1 MAQINVNRNTFLEK
15 EEVMNMQ
22 SFLQNSLLGKILIA
36 GSYTFGI
43 VTNNPK
49 KFDPDFVT
57 NDDFIDNKVFEVEV
71 GTQGGTIKILP
82 GMAVNALGQVI
93 NLTSIYDNLTV
104 PSDSVYYWLKV
115 GYSTKNYENGLVSI
129 NQKGVV
135 TGTVDFSGKVRG
147 QSGKT
152 PVAIRFMKDDSS
164 QPLNNGVY
172 EIVNVIDNKN
182 LVLTSESD
190 FVAESNLQVII
201 LGTIPLG
208 KVFTDK
214 QLEGLYT
221 YDYYTFSLVQEVT
234 LEQPPTKSSNEFY
247 LARVRN
253 NGGTVSVDNT
263 VKSEF
268 WSLANFPKSKS

>member
-104 PSDSVYYWLKV
+104 PSNSVYYWLKV

-152 PVAIRFMKDDSS
+152 PVAIRFMKDDGS

-182 LVLTSESD
+182 LVLTSELD

-221 YDYYTFSLVQEVT
+221 YDYYTFSLVQEAT

-253 NGGTVSVDNT
+253 NGGTVSIDNT

>member
-152 PVAIRFMKDDSS
+152 PVAIRFMKDDGS

-253 NGGTVSVDNT
+253 NGGTVSVDNA

>member
-152 PVAIRFMKDDSS
+152 PVAIRFMKDDGS

-268 WSLANFPKSKS
+268 WSLANFSKSKS

>member
-93 NLTSIYDNLTV
+93 NLTSINDNLTV

-152 PVAIRFMKDDSS
+152 PVAIRFMKDDGS

>member
-1 MAQINVNRNTFLEK
+1 MSQINVNRNTFLEK

-93 NLTSIYDNLTV
+93 NLTSIHDNLTV

-152 PVAIRFMKDDSS
+152 PVAIRFMKDDGS

-221 YDYYTFSLVQEVT
+221 YDYYTFSLVQEVI

>member
-57 NDDFIDNKVFEVEV
+57 NNDFIDNKVFEVEV

-93 NLTSIYDNLTV
+93 NLTSIHDNLTV

-152 PVAIRFMKDDSS
+152 PVAIRFMKDDGS

>member
-49 KFDPDFVT
+49 KFDPDFVI

-71 GTQGGTIKILP
+71 GTQGGTIKVLP

-152 PVAIRFMKDDSS
+152 PVAIRFMKDDGS

>member
-1 MAQINVNRNTFLEK
+1 MSQINVNRNTFLEK

-49 KFDPDFVT
+49 KFDPDFVI

>member
-1 MAQINVNRNTFLEK
+1 MSQINVNRNTFLEK

-71 GTQGGTIKILP
+71 GTQGGTIKVLP

-152 PVAIRFMKDDSS
+152 PVAIRFMKDDDS

>member
-1 MAQINVNRNTFLEK
+1 MAQLNVNRNTFLEK
-15 EEVMNMQ
+15 EELMNMQ
-22 SFLQNSLLGKILIA
+22 SFLQNSLIGKILI
-36 GSYTFGI
+36 GTSYTYGI

-49 KFDPDFVT
+49 KFNPDFVT
-57 NDDFIDNKVFEVEV
+57 EDDFIDNKALEVEV
-71 GTQGGTIKILP
+71 GTQGGTVKILP
-82 GMAVNALGQVI
+82 GMTVNALGQVV
-93 NLTSIYDNLTV
+93 NLTNIYDNLSV
-104 PSDSVYYWLKV
+104 PPDGVYYWLKV
-115 GYSTKNYENGLVSI
+115 GYSTKNYEDGLVSI

-152 PVAIRFMKDDSS
+152 PVAIRFIKDDGS
-164 QPLNNGVY
+164 QPLNNGIY

-208 KVFTDK
+208 KVFTDA
-214 QLEGLYT
+214 QLQGLYT
-221 YDYYTFSLVQEVT
+221 YDYYTFSFVQEVT

-268 WSLANFPKSKS
+268 WSLANFPKSK

>member
-36 GSYTFGI
+36 GSYSFGI

-49 KFDPDFVT
+49 KFDSDFVT
-57 NDDFIDNKVFEVEV
+57 DENFIDNKVFEVEV

-115 GYSTKNYENGLVSI
+115 SYSTKNYENGLVSI

-152 PVAIRFMKDDSS
+152 PVAIRFMKDDGS

>member
-1 MAQINVNRNTFLEK
+1 MSQINVNRNTFLEK

-104 PSDSVYYWLKV
+104 LSDSVYYWLKV

-152 PVAIRFMKDDSS
+152 PVAIRFMKDDGS

-234 LEQPPTKSSNEFY
+234 LEQPPIKSSNEFY

>member
-104 PSDSVYYWLKV
+104 PSDNVYYWLKV

-152 PVAIRFMKDDSS
+152 PVAIRFMKDDGS

-221 YDYYTFSLVQEVT
+221 YDYYTFSLVQEMT

-268 WSLANFPKSKS
+268 WSLVNFLKSKS

>member
-22 SFLQNSLLGKILIA
+22 SFLQNSLLGRILIA

>member
-93 NLTSIYDNLTV
+93 NLTNIYDNLTV

-152 PVAIRFMKDDSS
+152 PVAIRFMKDDGS

>member
-104 PSDSVYYWLKV
+104 PSDNVYYWLKV

-152 PVAIRFMKDDSS
+152 PVAIRFMKDDGS

-253 NGGTVSVDNT
+253 SGGTVSVDNT

>member
-22 SFLQNSLLGKILIA
+22 SFLQNSLFGKILIA

-152 PVAIRFMKDDSS
+152 PVAIRFMKDDGS

-268 WSLANFPKSKS
+268 WSLAGMPKPKK

>member
-1 MAQINVNRNTFLEK
+1 MSQINVNRNTFLEK

-152 PVAIRFMKDDSS
+152 PVAIRFMKDDGS

-190 FVAESNLQVII
+190 FVVESNLQVII

-234 LEQPPTKSSNEFY
+234 LEQPPIKSSNEFY

>member
-22 SFLQNSLLGKILIA
+22 FFLQNSLLGKILIA

-49 KFDPDFVT
+49 KFNPDFVT
-57 NDDFIDNKVFEVEV
+57 DDNFIDNKVFEVEV

-93 NLTSIYDNLTV
+93 NLTSIYDNLAV

-115 GYSTKNYENGLVSI
+115 GYSTKNYEDGLVSV

-135 TGTVDFSGKVRG
+135 TGTVNFSGKVRG

-152 PVAIRFMKDDSS
+152 PVAIRFIKDDGS

-172 EIVNVIDNKN
+172 EIVNIIDNKN

-221 YDYYTFSLVQEVT
+221 YDYYTFSFVQEVT

>member
-1 MAQINVNRNTFLEK
+1 MSQINVNRNTFLEK

-152 PVAIRFMKDDSS
+152 PVAIRFMKDDGS
-164 QPLNNGVY
+164 QPLNNGAY

>member
-115 GYSTKNYENGLVSI
+115 SYSTKNYENGLVSI

-152 PVAIRFMKDDSS
+152 PVAIRFMKDDGS

-214 QLEGLYT
+214 QLEGLYI

>member
-49 KFDPDFVT
+49 KFDSNFVT
-57 NDDFIDNKVFEVEV
+57 DDNFIDNKVFEVEV

-93 NLTSIYDNLTV
+93 NLTSIYDNLAV

-115 GYSTKNYENGLVSI
+115 GYSTKNYEDGLVSV

-135 TGTVDFSGKVRG
+135 TGTVNFSGKVRG

-152 PVAIRFMKDDSS
+152 PVAIRFIKDDGS

-172 EIVNVIDNKN
+172 EIVNIIDNKN

-221 YDYYTFSLVQEVT
+221 YDYYTFSFVQEVT

>member
-36 GSYTFGI
+36 GSYTFGM

-49 KFDPDFVT
+49 KFNPDFVT
-57 NDDFIDNKVFEVEV
+57 NDNFIDNKVFEVEV

-93 NLTSIYDNLTV
+93 NLTSIYDNLAV

-152 PVAIRFMKDDSS
+152 PVAIRFIKDDGS

-221 YDYYTFSLVQEVT
+221 YDYYTFSFVQEVT
-234 LEQPPTKSSNEFY
+234 LETPPTKSSNEFY

-268 WSLANFPKSKS
+268 WSFANFPKSKS

>member
-36 GSYTFGI
+36 GSYTFGM

-49 KFDPDFVT
+49 KFNPDFVT

-93 NLTSIYDNLTV
+93 NLTSIYDNLAV

-152 PVAIRFMKDDSS
+152 PVAIRFIKDDGS

-221 YDYYTFSLVQEVT
+221 YDYYTFSFVQEVT
-234 LEQPPTKSSNEFY
+234 LETAPTKSSNEFY

-268 WSLANFPKSKS
+268 WSFANFPKSKS

>member
-1 MAQINVNRNTFLEK
+1 MSQINVNRNTFLEK

-43 VTNNPK
+43 VANNPK

-152 PVAIRFMKDDSS
+152 PVAIRFMKDDGS

>member
-1 MAQINVNRNTFLEK
+1 MSQINVNRNTFLEK

-104 PSDSVYYWLKV
+104 PSDSAYYWLKV

-152 PVAIRFMKDDSS
+152 PVAIRFMKDDGS

>member
-36 GSYTFGI
+36 GSYTFGM

-49 KFDPDFVT
+49 KFNPDFVT

-93 NLTSIYDNLTV
+93 NLTSIYDNLAV

-152 PVAIRFMKDDSS
+152 PVAIRFIKDDGS

-221 YDYYTFSLVQEVT
+221 YDYYTFSFVQEVT

-268 WSLANFPKSKS
+268 WSLAGMPKPKE

>member
-152 PVAIRFMKDDSS
+152 PVAIRFMKDDCS

>member
-15 EEVMNMQ
+15 EELMNMQ
-22 SFLQNSLLGKILIA
+22 SFLQNFLLGKILVA
-36 GSYTFGI
+36 GTYTFGI
-43 VTNNPK
+43 VTNNPT
-49 KFDPDFVT
+49 KFNTDFVV
-57 NDDFIDNKVFEVEV
+57 NDEFIDNKAFEVEA
-71 GTQGGTIKILP
+71 GTQGGTVKILP
-82 GMAVNALGQVI
+82 GMAVNSLGQVI
-93 NLTSIYDNLTV
+93 NLTNIFDNFAI
-104 PSDSVYYWLKV
+104 PADSVYYWLKV
-115 GYSTKNYENGLVSI
+115 GYSTKNYENGYVSI

-147 QSGKT
+147 QAGKT
-152 PVAIRFMKDDSS
+152 PVAIKFLKDDGS

-190 FVAESNLQVII
+190 FVVESNLQVVI

-208 KVFTDK
+208 KVFTDA

-221 YDYYTFSLVQEVT
+221 YDWFTFSLAQEVT
-234 LEQPPTKSSNEFY
+234 LEQPPTKSANEFY

-263 VKSEF
+263 VKSEY
-268 WSLANFPKSKS
+268 WTLAGTPKTKG

>member
-1 MAQINVNRNTFLEK
+1 MSQINVNRNTFLEK

-152 PVAIRFMKDDSS
+152 PVAIRFMKDDGS

-221 YDYYTFSLVQEVT
+221 YDYYTFSLVQEVI

-253 NGGTVSVDNT
+253 NGGTVSIDNT

>member
-49 KFDPDFVT
+49 KFNPDFVT
-57 NDDFIDNKVFEVEV
+57 DDNFIDNKVFEVEV

-93 NLTSIYDNLTV
+93 NLTSIYDNLAV
-104 PSDSVYYWLKV
+104 PSDSFYYWLKV
-115 GYSTKNYENGLVSI
+115 GYSTKNYEDGLVSV

-135 TGTVDFSGKVRG
+135 TGTVNFSGKVRG

-152 PVAIRFMKDDSS
+152 PVAIRFIKDDGS

-172 EIVNVIDNKN
+172 EIVNIIDNKN

-221 YDYYTFSLVQEVT
+221 YDYYTFSFVQEVT

>member
-22 SFLQNSLLGKILIA
+22 SFLQNSLLGKILI
-36 GSYTFGI
+36 GTSYTYGI

-49 KFDPDFVT
+49 KFNPDFVT
-57 NDDFIDNKVFEVEV
+57 EDDFIDNKALEVEV
-71 GTQGGTIKILP
+71 GTQGGTVKILP
-82 GMAVNALGQVI
+82 GMTVNALGQVV
-93 NLTSIYDNLTV
+93 NLTNIYDNLSV
-104 PSDSVYYWLKV
+104 PPDGVYYWLKV
-115 GYSTKNYENGLVSI
+115 GYSTKNYEDGLVSI

-152 PVAIRFMKDDSS
+152 PVAIRFIKDDGS
-164 QPLNNGVY
+164 QPLNNGIY

-208 KVFTDK
+208 KVFTDA
-214 QLEGLYT
+214 QLQGLYT
-221 YDYYTFSLVQEVT
+221 YDYYTFSFVQEVI

-268 WSLANFPKSKS
+268 WSLANFPKSK

>member
-22 SFLQNSLLGKILIA
+22 SFLQNSLFGKILIA

-152 PVAIRFMKDDSS
+152 PVAIRFMKDDGS

-208 KVFTDK
+208 KVFTNK

-253 NGGTVSVDNT
+253 NRGTVSVDNT

>member
-135 TGTVDFSGKVRG
+135 NGTVDFSGKVRG

-152 PVAIRFMKDDSS
+152 PVAIRFMKDDGS

>member
-1 MAQINVNRNTFLEK
+1 MSQINVNRNTFLEK

-104 PSDSVYYWLKV
+104 PSDGVYYWLKV

-152 PVAIRFMKDDSS
+152 PVAIRFMKDDGS

-234 LEQPPTKSSNEFY
+234 LEQPPTKFSNEFY